1 MAGRS
6 RIDRAEVSQIAEPD
20 RQARAIYVKLT
31 ELFDQDCTHFV
42 LFIDKRG
49 VRREFWRLRRRD
61 LRKPARLAGCALR
74 AS

>member
-20 RQARAIYVKLT
+20 RQERAIYVKLT

-42 LFIDKRG
+42 LFIDRSGCSLGILAHGSK
-49 VRREFWRLRRRD
+49 
-61 LRKPARLAGCALR
+61 RLAKTC
-74 AS
+74 

>member
-31 ELFDQDCTHFV
+31 ELFDQGCTHFV
-42 LFIDKRG
+42 LFIDRSG
-49 VRREFWRLRRRD
+49 SATRIRV
-61 LRKPARLAGCALR
+61 CASKGH
-74 AS
+74 AKTC